1 MSRSG
6 LLMLGTVAAIA
17 ALFALG
23 GALDWPTPSVLGGAV
38 AVLLLGV
45 ALAVTRVRRRADR
58 PAEAPGR

>member
-1 MSRSG
+1 
-6 LLMLGTVAAIA
+6 MLGTVAAIA

-23 GALDWPTPSVLGGAV
+23 GALEWPTPSVLGGAV

-58 PAEAPGR
+58 SAEAPGR